1 MILQMKPL
9 AFDMKAL
16 EPYISEKTFEFHYG
30 KHYATYVQNTND
42 LIAGTPMQ
50 DMDLIS
56 IIHHCAGQSEYQS
69 LFNNAAQ
76 VFNHEFFWN
85 SLTDSAE
92 KRIIPV
98 ALADKIVRD
107 FKSYDDF
114 ANTLLQTAVRQ
125 FGSGWAWLISDN
137 GVLKVVST
145 SNAMLPMGQGVKP
158 LLCID
163 VWEHAYYL
171 DYQNRRADFVK
182 AVIGLLNWQFAWE
195 NYNKGE

>member
-1 MILQMKPL
+1 MTIQLKQLHFSMN
-9 AFDMKAL
+9 AL
-16 EPYISEKTFEFHYG
+16 EPIISAETFEFHYG
-30 KHYATYVQNTND
+30 KHYATYVNNTND
-42 LIAGTPMQ
+42 LIANTSLQ
-50 DMDLIS
+50 DMDLVS
-56 IIHHCAGQSEYQS
+56 IIRHCSGKEEFQS

-85 SLTDSAE
+85 SLTDKAE
-92 KRIIPV
+92 NKIIPDV
-98 ALADKIVRD
+98 LADHIVRD
-107 FKSYDDF
+107 FGSYEAF
-114 ANTLLQTAVRQ
+114 ESTLLQTAVKQ
-125 FGSGWAWLISDN
+125 FGFGWAWLISDN

-145 SNAMLPMGQGVKP
+145 SNAMLPMGQGIKP

-182 AVIGLLNWQFAWE
+182 AVMGALNWQFAWE

>member
-145 SNAMLPMGQGVKP
+145 SNAMLPMGQGVKS

>member
-1 MILQMKPL
+1 MTVQLKPL
-9 AFDMKAL
+9 HFDITAL
-16 EPYISEKTFEFHYG
+16 EPVISANTFEFHYG
-30 KHYATYVQNTND
+30 KHYTTYVKNTND

-50 DMDLIS
+50 DMDLMA
-56 IIHHCAGQSEYQS
+56 IIRRSMGQADYQP

-85 SLTDSAE
+85 SLTDKAE
-92 KRIIPV
+92 NKIIPDV
-98 ALADKIVRD
+98 LADRIVRD
-107 FKSYDDF
+107 FGSRQAF
-114 ANTLLQTAVRQ
+114 ETTLLQTAVKQ

-145 SNAMLPMGQGVKP
+145 ANAKIPMGQGIRP

-171 DYQNRRADFVK
+171 DYQNRRADFVS

>member
-1 MILQMKPL
+1 MTIQLKQLHFSMN
-9 AFDMKAL
+9 AL
-16 EPYISEKTFEFHYG
+16 EPIISAETFEFHYG
-30 KHYATYVQNTND
+30 KHYATYVNNTND
-42 LIAGTPMQ
+42 LIANTPLQ
-50 DMDLIS
+50 DMDLVS
-56 IIHHCAGQSEYQS
+56 IIRHCSGKEEFQS

-85 SLTDSAE
+85 SLTDKAE
-92 KRIIPV
+92 NKIIPDV
-98 ALADKIVRD
+98 LADHIVRD
-107 FKSYDDF
+107 FGSYEAF
-114 ANTLLQTAVRQ
+114 ETALLQTAVKQ

-145 SNAMLPMGQGVKP
+145 SNAVLPMGQGIKP

-182 AVIGLLNWQFAWE
+182 AVIGALNWQFAWE

>member
-92 KRIIPV
+92 KRMIPTV
-98 ALADKIVRD
+98 LADKIVRD

>member
-1 MILQMKPL
+1 MILQMKKL
-9 AFDMKAL
+9 TFDVKAL

-85 SLTDSAE
+85 SLTDRAE
-92 KRIIPV
+92 KRMIPTV
-98 ALADKIVRD
+98 LADKIVRD

>member
-42 LIAGTPMQ
+42 LIADTPLQ

-56 IIHHCAGQSEYQS
+56 IIHHCAGKSEYQS

-85 SLTDSAE
+85 SLTDDAE
-92 KRIIPV
+92 KRIIPAV
-98 ALADKIVRD
+98 LADKIVRD

-114 ANTLLQTAVRQ
+114 ANTLLQTALKQ
-125 FGSGWAWLISDN
+125 FGSGWTWLISDN

-145 SNAMLPMGQGVKP
+145 SNAILPMGQGIKP

>member
-1 MILQMKPL
+1 MTVQLKPL
-9 AFDMKAL
+9 HFDITAL
-16 EPYISEKTFEFHYG
+16 EPVISADTFEFHYG
-30 KHYATYVQNTND
+30 KHYATYVKNTND

-50 DMDLIS
+50 DMDLMT
-56 IIHHCAGQSEYQS
+56 IIRRSEGQADYQS

-85 SLTDSAE
+85 SLTDKTE
-92 KRIIPV
+92 NKIIPDV
-98 ALADKIVRD
+98 LADHIVRD
-107 FKSYDDF
+107 FGSRQAF
-114 ANTLLQTAVRQ
+114 ETALLQTAVKQ

-145 SNAMLPMGQGVKP
+145 ANAKIPMGQGIKL

-182 AVIGLLNWQFAWE
+182 AVMGVLNWQFAWE